1 MLPSHCPIP
10 KGHRRDSAWEGGKEA
25 EKRKKKRRNREQ
37 FQFETAKFQLRLI
50 SSLGFFC
57 QVCIQDPSCNSQK
70 NGRRKRKAAASCPH
84 LFYTLKKA
92 SFRNWPGTDWK

>member
-1 MLPSHCPIP
+1 MAGARSH
-10 KGHRRDSAWEGGKEA
+10 RKE
-25 EKRKKKRRNREQ
+25 KKKSRNREQ

-70 NGRRKRKAAASCPH
+70 NRGRKRKAAASCPH
-84 LFYTLKKA
+84 LFYTLQKTN
-92 SFRNWPGTDWK
+92 FRNWPGTDWE